1 MKIFLTFLVIPLM
14 LLACGGGDVDK
25 LQAERD
31 SLAQTSE
38 AKDATINDFIK
49 SFNQIESNLEMIKQK
64 ENIIS
69 VQAHGDVELDDAA
82 KDKINDDILTIYEL
96 MNKNKNTISRLE
108 KQLKRANINASELKK
123 MIKNM
128 ESELRAKDEQIESL
142 KNELAKLN
150 IDMESLNKEIAAL
163 SSNKDTLEKDI
174 AVKEEVI
181 EVQDQKLNTAYYVA
195 GTKKE
200 LKDHKIITSEG
211 GFIGIGR
218 MQKLMENFNKDYFKT
233 VDIRSLQSVPLFAK
247 NAKLI
252 TSHPSSSYYF
262 AGKDKM
268 DSLVIKNSADFWSVS
283 KYLVIMVE

>member
-1 MKIFLTFLVIPLM
+1 MKIFLTFLIIPLM
-14 LLACGGGDVDK
+14 LFACGGGDVDK

-82 KDKINDDILTIYEL
+82 KDKINDDILSIYEL

-128 ESELRAKDEQIESL
+128 EAELRAKDEQIESL

-163 SSNKDTLEKDI
+163 NSNQDTLEKDI

-181 EVQDQKLNTAYYVA
+181 EVQDQKLNTAYYVS

-233 VDIRSLQSVPLFAK
+233 VDIRSLRSVPLFVK

-252 TSHPSSSYYF
+252 TSHPASSYYF

-268 DSLVIKNSADFWSVS
+268 DSLVITNSGDFWSVS